1 MLCDHDLLIAHD
13 SGVWLLEPEV
23 FISMG
28 WNAKP
33 EGRGQTTPKIASPCA
48 SRTTIFNQMLTGHRM
63 STGRSQSTPIKTQL
77 PQGQNTYQRF
87 CHTAHTRAHLISCV
101 SGLHRNHIPFK
112 PSSTYVRPYGPFDHT
127 AYSTFT
133 NCLTCHAPTDTF
145 RVQSSHRIRNTPTCR
160 CGHNNM
166 SKHWLLK
173 PSPIGSNK
181 TCINS
186 HTYTLCLEHT
196 LTKKNCPKT
205 TT

>member
-1 MLCDHDLLIAHD
+1 MAARAGSVHFN
-13 SGVWLLEPEV
+13 GLE
-23 FISMG
+23 
-28 WNAKP
+28 AKP

-48 SRTTIFNQMLTGHRM
+48 SRTTIIFNQMLTGHWM
-63 STGRSQSTPIKTQL
+63 STGSSQSIPIKTQL
-77 PQGQNTYQRF
+77 PQGYQRF
-87 CHTAHTRAHLISCV
+87 CHTAHTIAHLISCV
-101 SGLHRNHIPFK
+101 SGLHHNHIPFK
-112 PSSTYVRPYGPFDHT
+112 PSTYVRPYGPFDHT
-127 AYSTFT
+127 AYSTS
-133 NCLTCHAPTDTF
+133 LTASPATPPQAPV
-145 RVQSSHRIRNTPTCR
+145 RIQSSHRIRNTPTCR

-186 HTYTLCLEHT
+186 HTYTLCLEHA